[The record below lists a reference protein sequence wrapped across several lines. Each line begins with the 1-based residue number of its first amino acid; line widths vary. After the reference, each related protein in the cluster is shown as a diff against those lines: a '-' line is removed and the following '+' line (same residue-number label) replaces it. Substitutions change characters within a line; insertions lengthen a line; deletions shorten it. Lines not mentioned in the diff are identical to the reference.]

1 MMTKDLETEIRNR
14 ISILSTRWLEIK
26 GYEAAAWNKS
36 ISIYLYADDC
46 LIDIEH
52 VHIDPQQ
59 TGTPYMRTLN

>member
-1 MMTKDLETEIRNR
+1 MMTKDLETAIRNR

-26 GYEAAAWNKS
+26 GYEAATWKTTV
-36 ISIYLYADDC
+36 SIYLYADDC

-59 TGTPYMRTLN
+59 AETPHMRTLN

>member
-26 GYEAAAWNKS
+26 GYEAAAWNTS

-52 VHIDPQQ
+52 VHIEPQQ